1 MFFVFNNIFIHFNK
15 CIYIFTFI
23 IIFKI
28 SMYTLCLKILVNF
41 ILYVHIIMVLSQ
53 IFTVFTKVLN
63 FNYINWLKYTFILK
77 RCLKYN

>member
-1 MFFVFNNIFIHFNK
+1 
-15 CIYIFTFI
+15 
-23 IIFKI
+23 
-28 SMYTLCLKILVNF
+28 MYTLCLKILVNF